1 MLLTKKFL
9 LPLLTIAFLF
19 PFNSD
24 LLSQENSDLKKE
36 VVVIGTLIPT
46 EFSKTTRHITILT
59 REDIMQLPVSSVS
72 ELMKYIPGIDMRERG
87 PNGIQGDL
95 SIRGSN
101 FSQVVIMINGVKISD
116 PQTAHHNMDIPVSLG
131 EIERIE
137 VLHGQGSSVYG
148 KNAFSGA
155 INIITRESDKNTAFG
170 KLSYGEHQ
178 TAGANISFTQT
189 AENFRYTTALDYT
202 RSDGF
207 EFNRDFDIIN
217 IMASSQWNQAL
228 GTFKLLAG
236 YNKKDFGANNFYGPY
251 PSKEW
256 TRTGFFSLKGE
267 LKNIRINTFYR
278 RHSDRFLL
286 DINRPEWYV
295 NTHITQTYG
304 IDIHTLYTLREK
316 NRVILGSEIQKDT
329 IKSDGLG
336 EHTNTNI
343 SLYSEYEASFT
354 ERFYLNLGFRSDF
367 FSGYPAQ
374 FNPNVS
380 LALILSPKLK
390 IRGSAGRAFR
400 IPSFTELY
408 YSSPANIGNPKLKP
422 EKNLSFEAGF
432 DYFPLNTLTWEMTFF
447 LRQDR
452 DLIDWTKQNIQ
463 DPWKVQNIH
472 KALFFGVDARLQ
484 WGSHFSLGYN
494 YIRSRVKQIPDLYTK
509 YVFNHPVHHIS
520 SAIVFDLPFLVKTGL
535 FSTYKKRRFGKG
547 YLVLDIKLSKRY
559 KQWEFFMKIT
569 NLLDIDYEEIPG
581 ISMPG
586 RWITAGFRFDLD

>member
-9 LPLLTIAFLF
+9 LPLLTIAVLF
-19 PFNSD
+19 SFNSE
-24 LLSQENSDLKKE
+24 LISQENSDLKKE
-36 VVVIGTLIPT
+36 VIVIGTLIPT

-59 REDIMQLPVSSVS
+59 REEIEHLPVSSVS

-87 PNGIQGDL
+87 PSGIQGDL

-101 FSQVVIMINGVKISD
+101 FSQVIIMINGVKVFD
-116 PQTAHHNMDIPVSLG
+116 PQTAHHNMDIPVSLS

-155 INIITRESDKNTAFG
+155 INIITSERDENTVFG
-170 KLSYGEHQ
+170 TLSYGEHQ
-178 TAGANISFTQT
+178 TAGGNISFTQT
-189 AENFRYTTALDYT
+189 AENFRYTTALDYS
-202 RSDGF
+202 RSNGF
-207 EFNRDFDIIN
+207 EFDRDFDILN
-217 IMASSQWNQAL
+217 VMASSQLSQDL

-236 YNKKDFGANNFYGPY
+236 YNKKNFGANNFYGPY

-267 LKNIRINTFYR
+267 LKNLRINTHYR
-278 RHSDRFLL
+278 RHSDRYML

-295 NTHITQTYG
+295 NTHVTQTYG
-304 IDIHTLYTLREK
+304 MDIHALYRMEEK
-316 NRVILGSEIQKDT
+316 NRIILGSEIQKNT

-336 EHTNTNI
+336 DHTKTNI
-343 SLYSEYEASFT
+343 SLYTEYEASLT
-354 ERFYLNLGFRSDF
+354 ESFYLNLGLRSDF
-367 FSGYPAQ
+367 FSGYSAQ

-390 IRGSAGRAFR
+390 LRGSAGRAFR

-422 EKNLSFEAGF
+422 EKNLSIEAGF
-432 DYFPLNTLTWEMTFF
+432 DYFPLNTLKWETTFF
-447 LRQDR
+447 YRQDR
-452 DLIDWTKQNIQ
+452 DLIDWAKQNIQ

-472 KALFFGVDARLQ
+472 KAIFFGMDTHLQ
-484 WGSHFSLGYN
+484 WGSHISLGYN
-494 YIRSRVKQIPDLYTK
+494 YIRSRVKQIPDRHTK
-509 YVFNHPVHHIS
+509 YAFNHPVHHIS
-520 SAIVFDLPFLVKTGL
+520 ATFVSDLPFSIKTGL
-535 FSTYKKRRFGKG
+535 FSTYKKRRLEKG
-547 YLVLDIKLSKRY
+547 YLVLDTKLSKLY
-559 KQWEFFMKIT
+559 KKWEFFLKIT
-569 NLLDIDYEEIPG
+569 NLLDIFYEEIPG

-586 RWITAGFRFDLD
+586 RWITAGFRFNH